1 MFVHFKK
8 KKRFFIKNA
17 FTRNLQKTADLFTFT
32 KEIFNE
38 EFIFWAA
45 LAIL

>member
-1 MFVHFKK
+1 MFVHFK

-17 FTRNLQKTADLFTFT
+17 FTGNLQKTADLFTFT
-32 KEIFNE
+32 EEIFNE
-38 EFIFWAA
+38 ELLSWAA